1 MRREMALCNVC
12 DRRIDTDLMVK
23 HYALCD
29 DDLRGGLSVP
39 YGIEEGEGNDI

>member
-1 MRREMALCNVC
+1 MALCSVC

-29 DDLRGGLSVP
+29 DDLRGGLSSP
-39 YGIEEGEGNDI
+39 YGLEGEGEDD